1 MVVKEC
7 KASEFLECQIVFS
20 GLDHDVAGP
29 IGAFSS
35 AALPNNSPRCPFTQ
49 NAAG

>member
-7 KASEFLECQIVFS
+7 KSELFQDCEIVFS

-29 IGAFSS
+29 IGK
-35 AALPNNSPRCPFTQ
+35 LRPDRNYD
-49 NAAG
+49 

>member
-7 KASEFLECQIVFS
+7 KSSEFADCDIVFS

-29 IGAFSS
+29 IGGFDTSTR
-35 AALPNNSPRCPFTQ
+35 LL
-49 NAAG
+49 AGTMA